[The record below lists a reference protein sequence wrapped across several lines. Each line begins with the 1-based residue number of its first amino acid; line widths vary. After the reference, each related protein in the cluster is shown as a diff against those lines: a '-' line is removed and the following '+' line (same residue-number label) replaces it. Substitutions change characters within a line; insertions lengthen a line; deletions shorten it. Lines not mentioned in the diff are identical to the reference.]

1 MISVIV
7 VFPKM
12 EEAKGIRSLLTR
24 SGVHV
29 AAACTSGTQAM
40 TFFEDL
46 EEALI
51 ICGYKFTDMLYTELL
66 DYLPVT
72 YEMLVV
78 ASSRHYAEC
87 DRSKVVCLAMPV
99 KAQELI
105 DTTNVLLQGLYQKR
119 KKRRAQPRQLT
130 QEQRAVIESAKLRLM
145 EQKKLSEEEAHK
157 YLQKQSMDTGI
168 NMVETAQMVLEIF

>member
-7 VFPKM
+7 VFPKL
-12 EEAKGIRSLLTR
+12 EEAKGIRGLLTR
-24 SGVHV
+24 SGIHV
-29 AAACTSGTQAM
+29 IAACTSGTQAM
-40 TFFEDL
+40 AFFEDL
-46 EEALI
+46 DEALI

-66 DYLPVT
+66 DYIPAT
-72 YEMLVV
+72 YEMLVL

-87 DRSKVVCLAMPV
+87 DRSKVVCMAMPV
-99 KAQELI
+99 KAQELV
-105 DTTNVLLQGLYQKR
+105 DTTNILLQGLYQKR
-119 KKRRAQPRQLT
+119 KNRKAQPRQLT

-145 EQKKLSEEEAHK
+145 EQKRFSEEEAHK